1 MGGDG
6 ENSFDDRELLRTQA
20 RIEAAAALW
29 EQDKRDP
36 SRLLAEGRPLAEA
49 EELFRSRRE
58 VLSPHVIGFIEAS
71 AAPSATR
78 PAA

>member
-1 MGGDG
+1 MRGDG
-6 ENSFDDRELLRTQA
+6 GNSFDNRELLRTQA
-20 RIEAAAALW
+20 RIGAAAALL

-49 EELFRSRRE
+49 KELFRSRRE
-58 VLSPHVIGFIEAS
+58 VQSPHVIRGVGR
-71 AAPSATR
+71 PSATR